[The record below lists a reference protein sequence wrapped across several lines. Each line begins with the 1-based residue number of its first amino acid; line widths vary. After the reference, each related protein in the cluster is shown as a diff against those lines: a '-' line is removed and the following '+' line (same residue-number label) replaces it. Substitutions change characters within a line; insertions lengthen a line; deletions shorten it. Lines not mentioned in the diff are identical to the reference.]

1 MSRSSIGTPGIT
13 RLSPSSFSRTN
24 NFLRTLSAGVP

>member
-1 MSRSSIGTPGIT
+1 MSRSSGGTPGIT
-13 RLSPSSFSRTN
+13 MLSPSSFKRTS